1 MEWRTCKIGASGA
14 LAMGTPVSGPLMG
27 PLSAVLENSAGLYA
41 ERAAEAALSFG
52 RCGLA
57 SQSDGRVAVQEPWTC
72 RPAWQ
77 PWATAKGCTCKLHIL
92 KCLASTKKRGRVK
105 QPLPTPEG
113 GSETEQPTSTIAT
126 CRPSNATGGNCR
138 WFPSTHETAYSLP
151 QDRLN
156 YTLIA

>member
-1 MEWRTCKIGASGA
+1 MFAGYSADVFSKLQSRNSFVLKLRRQLDNFSKVEWRTCKIGASGA

-92 KCLASTKKRGRVK
+92 KCLASTKKGGRVK
-105 QPLPTPEG
+105 QP
-113 GSETEQPTSTIAT
+113 
-126 CRPSNATGGNCR
+126 
-138 WFPSTHETAYSLP
+138 YSRRR
-151 QDRLN
+151 QRN
-156 YTLIA
+156 